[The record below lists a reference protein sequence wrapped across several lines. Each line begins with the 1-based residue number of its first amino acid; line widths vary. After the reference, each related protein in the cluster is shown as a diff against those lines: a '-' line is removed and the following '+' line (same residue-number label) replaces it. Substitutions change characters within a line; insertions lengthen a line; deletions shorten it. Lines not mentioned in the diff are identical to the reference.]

1 MGVSMGNLPEMN
13 QYESFSLDLPIYELL
28 DISWAKEPSN
38 ILYRSMWEQDIH
50 NWASALSAKL
60 SFSPKFQKP
69 QTNSSTS

>member
-1 MGVSMGNLPEMN
+1 MGVSIGNLPKMN

-28 DISWAKEPSN
+28 DVSGAKEPSN

-60 SFSPKFQKP
+60 SFKSQVPKT
-69 QTNSSTS
+69 TN